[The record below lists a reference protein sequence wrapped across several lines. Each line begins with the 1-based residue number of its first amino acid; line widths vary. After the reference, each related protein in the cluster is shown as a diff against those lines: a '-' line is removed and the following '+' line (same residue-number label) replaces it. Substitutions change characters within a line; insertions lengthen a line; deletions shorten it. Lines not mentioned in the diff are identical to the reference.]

1 MYSSKADGYGTPASG
16 FPVSSANQFYPSA
29 GGGAAAFNV
38 QSQAQVAWSTGLCNC
53 CDDKSNCCVT
63 CCCPCITFGRIAEIV
78 DRGSSSC
85 GTSGALYAL
94 ICFVTG
100 CPWFYSCFYRSR
112 MRSQYSL
119 KKSPCNDCLL
129 HFCCEHC
136 ALCQEYRELKRR
148 GFDMTIGWQAN
159 VERQGQGVGTVP
171 PPLQGEMSR

>member
-1 MYSSKADGYGTPASG
+1 
-16 FPVSSANQFYPSA
+16 
-29 GGGAAAFNV
+29 
-38 QSQAQVAWSTGLCNC
+38 
-53 CDDKSNCCVT
+53 
-63 CCCPCITFGRIAEIV
+63 
-78 DRGSSSC
+78 
-85 GTSGALYAL
+85 
-94 ICFVTG
+94 
-100 CPWFYSCFYRSR
+100 